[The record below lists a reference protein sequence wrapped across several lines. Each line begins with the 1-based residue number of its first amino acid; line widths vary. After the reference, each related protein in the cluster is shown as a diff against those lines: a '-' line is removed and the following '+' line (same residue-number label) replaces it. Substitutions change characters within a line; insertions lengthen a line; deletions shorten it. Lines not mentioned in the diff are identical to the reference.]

1 MNAKPSSPTATQECG
16 HGHEHGH
23 GHTPALCVSRVP
35 IFNHL
40 PAEALSVIAGKAS
53 MRVYERGQFIHRAG
67 DASNKLFIVHKGKIK
82 VYRLAETG
90 KEQLVRILNPGDF
103 AGELAL
109 FSATEHDSFAE
120 AAQPSEVC
128 TIYQSDVRELLL
140 QYPDISLHVLAELS
154 RRLGTSEKQTA
165 AIATASINA
174 RLAQYLADQSEQAA
188 SPHFNLPMSRR
199 DLASFLG
206 TTPETVSRRLGEF
219 AEAGWIEQTG
229 QRKITILDLD
239 ALLLAE

>member
-1 MNAKPSSPTATQECG
+1 MNVDPLQQPSEPHCDHIPT
-16 HGHEHGH
+16 
-23 GHTPALCVSRVP
+23 LCVSRVP

-40 PAEALSVIAGKAS
+40 PAEALSVIADKAS
-53 MRVYERGQFIHRAG
+53 MRAYERGQFIHRAG
-67 DASNKLFIVHKGKIK
+67 EASDKLFIVHKGKVK
-82 VYRLAETG
+82 VYRLSDSG
-90 KEQLVRILNPGDF
+90 KEQLVRILSPGDF

-109 FSATEHDSFAE
+109 FSDEHHDSYAE
-120 AAQPSEVC
+120 TMQTSEIC
-128 TIYQSDVRELLL
+128 TIYQSDVRALLL

-174 RLAQYLADQSEQAA
+174 RLANYLTDLMEQEK
-188 SPHFNLPMSRR
+188 SSSFSLPMSRR
-199 DLASFLG
+199 HLASFLG

-219 AEAGWIEQTG
+219 EDAGWIEQNG

-239 ALLLAE
+239 ALLLVE